1 MSVRRALS
9 RIFSATASLA
19 VSALPAAAH
28 DIPVPHD
35 HLPPVTVTPSDAPPP
50 KRVARPKSSQ
60 NRAARTRTVVRPEQP
75 QPTAVGASGVTPAA
89 SLDGAGALQPTA
101 ASAMRISGEEV
112 NAVPFLRTGEALEVV
127 PGLIVTQHSGEGKA
141 NQYFLRGFNLD
152 HGTDLAITV
161 DGMPVNMP
169 THGHGQGYADINF
182 IIPELI
188 QSINVRKGPYYADV
202 GDFGSAGALG
212 IDYINK
218 LPKNIAEMTFGSF
231 GYRRALAAGSTAVG
245 AGTLLAAIEG
255 TKYNGPWEVPD
266 NVRKING
273 VLRYSQGTPT
283 DGFTITGMAYSNG
296 WNSTDQVAQRAI
308 DQGIIGRFGTLDP
321 TDGGTSSRFSLSSNW
336 AHSSEYGQSKVS
348 AYAVRSDLQLFNNF
362 TYFLDNPINGDQF
375 NQLDRRTLGGFDARH
390 AFDWRL
396 AGLET
401 QTRVGVQSRYDDI
414 HVGLFKTEQRNVLS
428 TVRDDRVR
436 EGNVGIWT
444 DTTTRW
450 TEWLRTTVGLREDFF
465 AGRVLSDTPEN
476 SGAAQA
482 SMTSPKA
489 GVVLG
494 PWFKTE
500 FYGNAGYGLHSND
513 IRGATITVDP
523 NDKVTPLDRV
533 PLLVRSRGAELGIR
547 TRAIEGLTSSVALFV
562 LDFDSELLFVGD
574 AGTTEPSRPSRRVG
588 VEWTNKYKPVPW
600 LTFDLDVAYTRARF
614 TDFDPVGDRIPGA
627 PAWVGSAALTI
638 GGETGWF
645 GALKA
650 RYFGPRPLIEDD
662 SVRSLASLIFNA
674 RAGYRF
680 DNGLR
685 IQLDVLN
692 LFNAQ
697 TNQIEYYYLSRLPGE
712 PIGGVADRHVH
723 PAEPRAVRATVAMK
737 F

>member
-1 MSVRRALS
+1 MTSPRHTLTFFHRSPSQHLRQS
-9 RIFSATASLA
+9 R
-19 VSALPAAAH
+19 
-28 DIPVPHD
+28 
-35 HLPPVTVTPSDAPPP
+35 PSGSSGQNSG
-50 KRVARPKSSQ
+50 RLVGTRGSTVARS
-60 NRAARTRTVVRPEQP
+60 NQP
-75 QPTAVGASGVTPAA
+75 APSGADGVTPGESPEKAA
-89 SLDGAGALQPTA
+89 ALQPTA
-101 ASAMRISGEEV
+101 ASAIRFTGEQV
-112 NAVPFLRTGEALEVV
+112 NAVPFARVGEALEIV

-152 HGTDLAITV
+152 HGTDLAISV

-182 IIPELI
+182 MIPELI
-188 QSINVRKGPYYADV
+188 QSVNVRKGPYFADV
-202 GDFGSAGALG
+202 GDFGSAGSRRDRLRQQAAEKHRGGDLWQFRLSPRAGGG
-212 IDYINK
+212 IDRGRRGHAARGDRGHEIQRP
-218 LPKNIAEMTFGSF
+218 LGRAGQRPQDQ
-231 GYRRALAAGSTAVG
+231 RRAALQPGHRDRRLYADRRWPIPTAG
-245 AGTLLAAIEG
+245 I
-255 TKYNGPWEVPD
+255 
-266 NVRKING
+266 R
-273 VLRYSQGTPT
+273 PT
-283 DGFTITGMAYSNG
+283 RSRSARSIPAL
-296 WNSTDQVAQRAI
+296 
-308 DQGIIGRFGTLDP
+308 IGRFGTLDP
-321 TDGGTSSRFSLSSNW
+321 TDGGTSSRFSLSGNL
-336 AHSSEYGQSKVS
+336 AQSSEYGQTKVS
-348 AYAVRSDLQLFNNF
+348 AYVIRSDLQLYNNF
-362 TYFLDNPINGDQF
+362 TYFLDNPVNGDQF

-390 AFDWRL
+390 AFDWRF

-414 HVGLFKTEQRNVLS
+414 HVGLFKTEARSVLS
-428 TVRDDRVR
+428 TVREDRVQ
-436 EGNVGIWT
+436 EGNVGIWI
-444 DTTTRW
+444 DSTTRW
-450 TEWLRTTVGLREDFF
+450 TDWLRTTVGIREDFF

-476 SGAAQA
+476 SGNAQA

-489 GVVLG
+489 GIVLG

-523 NDKVTPLDRV
+523 NDKVTPLDRS
-533 PLLVRSRGAELGIR
+533 PLLVRSRGAEVGIR
-547 TRAIEGLTSSVALFV
+547 TKAIEGLTSSLAVFV

-588 VEWTNKYKPVPW
+588 VEWTNQYKPVPW
-600 LTFDLDVAYTRARF
+600 LSFDLDIAYTRARF
-614 TDFDPVGDRIPGA
+614 TDFDPAGDRIPGA
-627 PAWVGSAALTI
+627 PAWVGSASVTF

-662 SVRSLASLIFNA
+662 SVRSLSSLIFNA

-680 DNGLR
+680 DNGLSVR
-685 IQLDVLN
+685 LDVLN

-723 PAEPRAVRATVAMK
+723 PAEPRAVRATLAMR